1 MEAVHVMPAI
11 LLQKPSKTS
20 KAKDH
25 LKALERRLILWEE
38 GTITELV
45 NESKTIQDRLSSTN
59 NQMNIEKLSS
69 KFEQLMQKSNVNGAL
84 RLLTNNMSND
94 HFQTKPYKL

>member
-1 MEAVHVMPAI
+1 MPAI

-69 KFEQLMQKSNVNGAL
+69 KFKQLMEKSNVNGAL
-84 RLLTNNMSND
+84 RLLTNDMSND
-94 HFQTKPYKL
+94 HFRTKPYKL